1 MLFAGFP
8 TLAGTLRV
16 ATYNTDLSR
25 KGPGLLLRDILS
37 GKDAQIGAVIQ
48 VLVRLDA
55 DEQLGEAGAAYPYR
69 FALRPNTGMAT
80 GLDMDRNGRTGDP
93 RDAQGF
99 GYFSGQDGMA
109 ILSRL
114 PFNTAAVRDFSGFL
128 WRDLPQALLPDD
140 MTIAARAVQRLSTTG
155 HWQVPVILPDN
166 TDLTLLFWHATPPV
180 FDGPEDRNG
189 RRNHDEA
196 AFWLRLLAG
205 DLGFDAPAPPFILL
219 GDGNLDPVRG
229 DGRPGAISAL
239 LASPALQDRCR
250 DCRPPGMNRPGRS
263 GSIICCPRPDW
274 ASPRRAFCGPARR
287 PGMRNCSPPPRD
299 IFRSGPMLR
308 SRNHRRLQGRSHA
321 RSHQVP
327 PHNLLKGRRLKLW

>member
-55 DEQLGEAGAAYPYR
+55 DVLALTSFDFDYNLVALSAFAEQLGEAGAAYPYR

-99 GYFSGQDGMA
+99 GYFSGQDGMD

-239 LASPALQDRCR
+239 LASPALQD
-250 DCRPPGMNRPGRS
+250 PLPGLPTAGYEQTGPLRVDYLLPSAGLGIAASGVLRPGKAPGDAELFAAASRHF
-263 GSIICCPRPDW
+263 PVW
-274 ASPRRAFCGPARR
+274 ADVTEPEP
-287 PGMRNCSPPPRD
+287 
-299 IFRSGPMLR
+299 
-308 SRNHRRLQGRSHA
+308 
-321 RSHQVP
+321 
-327 PHNLLKGRRLKLW
+327 